1 MNLTADIA
9 AAGAF
14 LKRVEH
20 GAMAFLSGL
29 EGAEHAAQQLID
41 SPAVQ
46 MIIAAVPQAKAALTV
61 FEAQK
66 ALVDTLDSLVSAGAE
81 LPAALTQA
89 HANLKAAAAVAP
101 KTASPA
107 P

>member
-1 MNLTADIA
+1 MNLTQDIA

-20 GAMAFLSGL
+20 GALGFLNGL
-29 EGAEHAAQQLID
+29 EGAEQVAQQFVD
-41 SPAVQ
+41 SPLVQ
-46 MIIAAVPQAKAALTV
+46 TIVAAYPPAKAALTV

-66 ALVDTLDSLVSAGAE
+66 ALVDTLDGLIAAGAE

-89 HANLKAAAAVAP
+89 HSNLKAAAA
-101 KTASPA
+101 ASPKVA
-107 P
+107 TPV